1 MSNAFK
7 AHLMVLLATF
17 LVAGSFIISKK
28 LSGVIHPI
36 SLNLL
41 RFLIAACVLAPF
53 VLLDAKRRAR
63 IFNTLGRAL
72 IISFF
77 YTFYFIFFFQA
88 LEYTTALSTG
98 TLYTLLPLTT
108 AILCIFFFKER
119 ISQTQL
125 LIYVCGI
132 IGTLIVVFKGDIT
145 LLLHF
150 SLGRGELIFLGAILC
165 MSAYAICMK
174 VLHKKEDD
182 MLVLV
187 LMTLVGGSFWMLG
200 AKVVFDVPLQWET
213 LDLTAL
219 KYLLYLAIIATFV
232 TAYLYQ
238 KSTVLIGPKKV
249 MAYIYLNPAS
259 IALLLYI
266 FEGTTLSIEVCVGI
280 AISTIATFLLL
291 K

>member
-1 MSNAFK
+1 
-7 AHLMVLLATF
+7 MVLLATF

-28 LSGVIHPI
+28 LAGVIHPI

-77 YTFYFIFFFQA
+77 YTFYFILFFQA

-125 LIYVCGI
+125 FIYVCGI
-132 IGTLIVVFKGDIT
+132 IGTLIVVFKGDIN

-174 VLHKKEDD
+174 VLHQKEDD

-187 LMTLVGGSFWMLG
+187 LMTLVGGSFWMLA
-200 AKVVFDVPLQWET
+200 AKVVFDVPLQWEI
-213 LDLTAL
+213 LNLTAL
-219 KYLLYLAIIATFV
+219 KYVLYLAIIATFV

-266 FEGTTLSIEVCVGI
+266 FEGTTLSIEVVIGI
-280 AISTIATFLLL
+280 AISTVATFLLL

>member
-1 MSNAFK
+1 MSNRLK

-17 LVAGSFIISKK
+17 LVAGSFIVSKK

-41 RFLIAACVLAPF
+41 RFLIAAFILAPF
-53 VLLDAKRRAR
+53 VLLDAKRRAL
-63 IFNTLGRAL
+63 IFHTWGRAL

-77 YTFYFIFFFQA
+77 YTFYFILFFQA
-88 LEYTTALSTG
+88 LEHTTALSTG
-98 TLYTLLPLTT
+98 TLYTLLPLST

-125 LIYVCGI
+125 FIYVCGI
-132 IGTLIVVFKGDIT
+132 IGTLIVVFKGDIN

-150 SLGRGELIFLGAILC
+150 SLGRGELLFLGAILC

-174 VLHKKEDD
+174 LLHKKEDD

-187 LMTLVGGSFWMLG
+187 LMTLVGGSLWMLG
-200 AKVVFDVPLQWET
+200 AKIVFDVPLEWEM
-213 LDLTAL
+213 LDLNAL
-219 KYLLYLAIIATFV
+219 KHLLYLAIIATFG

-259 IALLLYI
+259 IAVLLYI
-266 FEGTTLSIEVCVGI
+266 FEGTTLSIEVVVGI

-291 K
+291 F

>member
-28 LSGVIHPI
+28 LAGVIHPI

-41 RFLIAACVLAPF
+41 RFLIASCALAPF
-53 VLLDAKRRAR
+53 VFLSAKKRSLLLPSLIR
-63 IFNTLGRAL
+63 TLV
-72 IISFF
+72 ISFF
-77 YTFYFIFFFQA
+77 YALYFIAFFKA

-98 TLYTLLPLTT
+98 TLYTLVPLVT

-119 ISQTQL
+119 ISKKQL

-132 IGTLIVVFKGDIT
+132 VGTLIVVFKGDIN

-150 SLGRGELIFLGAILC
+150 SLGQGELIFLAAVLS
-165 MSAYAICMK
+165 MALYSICTK
-174 VLHKKEDD
+174 FLHRTGDD
-182 MLVLV
+182 MSVLVFMTLIGGSIWMGTALVL
-187 LMTLVGGSFWMLG
+187 
-200 AKVVFDVPLQWET
+200 FDIPLEWNHLNIE
-213 LDLTAL
+213 AL
-219 KYLLYLAIIATFV
+219 NYLLYLAIVATFFTV
-232 TAYLYQ
+232 YLYQ
-238 KSTVLIGPKKV
+238 KASIVIGPKKV
-249 MAYIYLNPAS
+249 MAYVYLSPAS
-259 IALLLYI
+259 IALLLYLL
-266 FEGTTLSIEVCVGI
+266 EGATLSIEVCVGI

>member
-1 MSNAFK
+1 MSSAFK

-28 LSGVIHPI
+28 LAGVIHPI

-77 YTFYFIFFFQA
+77 YTFYFILFFQA

-125 LIYVCGI
+125 FIYVCGI
-132 IGTLIVVFKGDIT
+132 IGTLIVVFKGDIN

-187 LMTLVGGSFWMLG
+187 LMTLVGGSFWMLA
-200 AKVVFDVPLQWET
+200 AKVVFDIPLQWET

-219 KYLLYLAIIATFV
+219 KYVLYLAIIATFV

-259 IALLLYI
+259 IALLLYL
-266 FEGTTLSIEVCVGI
+266 FEGTTLSIEVVIGI
-280 AISTIATFLLL
+280 AISTVATFLLL